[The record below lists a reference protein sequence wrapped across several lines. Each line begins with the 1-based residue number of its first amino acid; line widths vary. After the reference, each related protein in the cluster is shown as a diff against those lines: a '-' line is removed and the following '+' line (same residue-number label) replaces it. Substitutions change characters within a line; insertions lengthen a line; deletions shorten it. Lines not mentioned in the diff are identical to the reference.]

1 MLGWVGVVTEKLKL
15 VCYEDFVVRQ
25 KICAVDFDY
34 ISLFGFGRSAGSKP
48 YDARALTAVSIFE
61 QGNMIYRQKNQKNL
75 GLTANHGIVRCAGM
89 MQK

>member
-34 ISLFGFGRSAGSKP
+34 ISLFGFGRSFTCLLDFSLL
-48 YDARALTAVSIFE
+48 D
-61 QGNMIYRQKNQKNL
+61 
-75 GLTANHGIVRCAGM
+75 
-89 MQK
+89 